1 MPDQRELAT
10 AAALEIPR
18 FVSATVLFQTAM
30 AEQLGISPTELHG
43 LQLVIS
49 GAATS
54 PTELARALGM
64 TTGAVTRLLDRME
77 KRRLVE
83 RAPDPADRRRLVVRP
98 LPDRLE
104 DVADLYSPVARFF
117 GDRLARLDR
126 RQLAALLGVLTD
138 GRAFAEQE
146 ATRLRSGSRKEGVD

>member
-18 FVSATVLFQTAM
+18 FVSATVLFHTAM
-30 AEQLGISPTELHG
+30 ADRLGISATELHG

-54 PTELARALGM
+54 PTRLAQALGM
-64 TTGAVTRLLDRME
+64 TTGAVTRMLDRME
-77 KRRLVE
+77 AQALVE
-83 RAPDPADRRRLVVRP
+83 RVPDPADRRLLIRP
-98 LPDRLE
+98 LPDRLGE
-104 DVADLYSPVARFF
+104 VSDLYSPMARFF
-117 GDRLARLDR
+117 GDRLGRLDR
-126 RQLAALLGVLTD
+126 RQLAALLGVMTD

-146 ATRLRSGSRKEGVD
+146 STRLRSGFPEKGVD

>member
-10 AAALEIPR
+10 AAALEIPQ

-30 AEQLGISPTELHG
+30 AERLGISATELHG

-54 PTELARALGM
+54 PTGLARALGM

-77 KRRLVE
+77 ERRLVE
-83 RAPDPADRRRLVVRP
+83 RVPDPADRRRLAIRP
-98 LPDRLE
+98 LPDRLAE
-104 DVADLYSPVARFF
+104 VADLYSPMARFF
-117 GDRLARLDR
+117 GDRLGRLDR
-126 RQLAALLGVLTD
+126 RQLTALLGVMTD
-138 GRAFAEQE
+138 GRTFAEQE
-146 ATRLRSGSRKEGVD
+146 AARLRSEKGG

>member
-30 AEQLGISPTELHG
+30 AERLGISPTELHG

-54 PTELARALGM
+54 PTQLARALGM
-64 TTGAVTRLLDRME
+64 TTGAVTRMLDRME
-77 KRRLVE
+77 ERRLVE

-98 LPDRLE
+98 LPDRLD

-117 GDRLARLDR
+117 GDRLAKLDR

-138 GRAFAEQE
+138 GRVFAEQE
-146 ATRLRSGSRKEGVD
+146 AVRLRSGPRKEGVD

>member
-30 AEQLGISPTELHG
+30 AERLGISATELHG

-64 TTGAVTRLLDRME
+64 TTGAVTRMLDRME
-77 KRRLVE
+77 SRRLVE
-83 RAPDPADRRRLVVRP
+83 RAPDPADRRRLAVRP
-98 LPDRLE
+98 LPDRLA

-146 ATRLRSGSRKEGVD
+146 AARLRSEPRKEGVD